1 MKNELLKSCHLCP
14 RNCGVDRTNNKTG
27 YCKVTSDVIVARGAL
42 HFWEEPCLSGTR
54 GSGAVFF
61 GGCNMGCVFCQNKDI
76 VTGKVGKKLSIDEL
90 CKLYLDLQSQGANNI
105 NLVTPSHYVP
115 QIIESLKQAKI
126 EGLSIPV
133 VYNTSSYEKVETL
146 KMLEGYVD
154 IFMPDF
160 KYYDSALSA
169 MFSKAPDYP
178 GTAKESIAEMVR
190 QISSTEF
197 ANSDDNALMRKGIIV
212 RHLVLPGH
220 TKDSKKVIEYL
231 YKTYG
236 DSIYISIMNQYTP
249 VLCKPQPD
257 YPELTR
263 KVTSYE
269 YNKVV
274 DYALSLGVT
283 NAFIQEGETQ
293 SESFIPQFGV
303 L

>member
-1 MKNELLKSCHLCP
+1 
-14 RNCGVDRTNNKTG
+14 
-27 YCKVTSDVIVARGAL
+27 
-42 HFWEEPCLSGTR
+42 
-54 GSGAVFF
+54 
-61 GGCNMGCVFCQNKDI
+61 MGCVFCQNKDI

-115 QIIESLKQAKI
+115 QIIESLKQAKK
-126 EGLSIPV
+126 EGLSIPI

-154 IFMPDF
+154 IFLPDF
-160 KYYDSALSA
+160 KYYDWALSA
-169 MFSKAPDYP
+169 RFSKAPDYP

-197 ANSDDNALMRKGIIV
+197 DNSDDNALMRKGIIV

-249 VLCKPQPD
+249 VLCKPQSD

>member
-14 RNCGVDRTNNKTG
+14 RNCGVDRTGNKTG

-42 HFWEEPCLSGTR
+42 HFWEEPCISGTK

-61 GGCNMGCVFCQNKDI
+61 GGYNMGCVFCQNKDI
-76 VTGKVGKKLSIDEL
+76 VTGKVGKMLSIGEL

-115 QIIESLKQAKI
+115 QIIESLDLAKAG
-126 EGLSIPV
+126 GLSIPV

-154 IFMPDF
+154 IFLPDF
-160 KYYDSALSA
+160 KYFDSALSSK
-169 MFSKAPDYP
+169 FSKAPDYP
-178 GTAKESIAEMVR
+178 DTAKESIAEMVR
-190 QISSTEF
+190 QIGNIEF
-197 ANSDDNALMRKGIIV
+197 VDFGDNTLMRRGVIV

-249 VLCKPQPD
+249 ILCKPQPD

-269 YNKVV
+269 YNKVI

-293 SESFIPQFGV
+293 SESFIPPFGV